1 MFHLRTKKFEAL
13 FFLTMDCV
21 RILFKNIS
29 HVETIFSQSFL
40 KQGLS
45 HTRTTLGL
53 QPLQK
58 WIKEEIQVLKAV
70 LKGGSSLAVHETSPF
85 SVLRWLVS
93 KARKSSITFASPLKH
108 CVQIY
113 DTDTLFFQIHT
124 LSLLLL
130 ALVMKM
136 AVSWAPSVQL
146 FLRVYV
152 RAMAAALAPPRE
164 QGAIWSSAWPT
175 PLRE

>member
-1 MFHLRTKKFEAL
+1 
-13 FFLTMDCV
+13 MDCV

-108 CVQIY
+108 LLCADIWHWYLVLSNSCIVLIASG
-113 DTDTLFFQIHT
+113 TGHENG
-124 LSLLLL
+124 SLL
-130 ALVMKM
+130 
-136 AVSWAPSVQL
+136 SPSVQL